1 LTLRWTPRARTF
13 GFLHALGL
21 AGLLGLLAARF
32 LPLYGLPFLR
42 CALREHTGWPCPG
55 CGLTRVAVRVAHGD
69 FGGAFDANPLG
80 TVAALGFALCS
91 VLSALQLLFRLPI
104 PRVALSEREARATRV
119 ALFSVMA
126 VNYAV
131 VVVRVRFLGWP

>member
-1 LTLRWTPRARTF
+1 VKLRWSARVREF

-21 AGLLGLLAARF
+21 GGLTGLLVARF
-32 LPLYGLPFLR
+32 VPLEGLPFMR
-42 CALREHTGWPCPG
+42 CWVREHTGWPCPG

-69 FGGAFDANPLG
+69 VAGAFDANPLG
-80 TVAALGFALCS
+80 TVAALGFAACA
-91 VLSALQLLFRLPI
+91 VLAALQLLFALPL
-104 PRVALSEREARATRV
+104 PLVSLDAREARATRLAIV
-119 ALFSVMA
+119 SAVV

>member
-1 LTLRWTPRARTF
+1 LTLRWLPASRRF
-13 GFLHALGL
+13 GLLHALGL

-32 LPLYGLPFLR
+32 VPQWLLSLWPCVIKAR
-42 CALREHTGWPCPG
+42 TGWPCPG

-69 FGGAFDANPLG
+69 VLGAFDANPLG
-80 TVAALGFALCS
+80 TVVALGFAACS
-91 VLSALQLLFRLPI
+91 VLAALQFVFALPVPQLRLT
-104 PRVALSEREARATRV
+104 EREARATRV
-119 ALFSVMA
+119 AILSAVV

>member
-1 LTLRWTPRARTF
+1 VTLRWSARARSF

-32 LPLYGLPFLR
+32 LPLYRLPFLR

-55 CGLTRVAVRVAHGD
+55 CGLTRAAVRVAHGD
-69 FGGAFDANPLG
+69 FAGAFDANPLG
-80 TVAALGFALCS
+80 TVAALCFAGCS
-91 VLSALQLLFRLPI
+91 VLAALQLLFRLPV
-104 PRVALSEREARATRV
+104 PLVALTEHEARATRV
-119 ALFSVMA
+119 ALFSAMA

>member
-1 LTLRWTPRARTF
+1 MTVWWSPRARAF
-13 GFLHALGL
+13 GFLQALGL

-32 LPLYGLPFLR
+32 LPLERLPLWR
-42 CALREHTGWPCPG
+42 CAFKEHTGWPCPG

-69 FGGAFDANPLG
+69 LAGALDANPLG
-80 TVAALGFALCS
+80 TLAALGFAACA
-91 VLSALQLLFRLPI
+91 VLAALQLLFALPV
-104 PRVALSEREARATRV
+104 PVVTLNEREARATRV
-119 ALFSVMA
+119 AILTAVA

>member
-1 LTLRWTPRARTF
+1 MTLTWAPAERRF

-32 LPLYGLPFLR
+32 LPLQRLPFWR

-55 CGLTRVAVRVAHGD
+55 CGLSRVAVRVAHGD
-69 FGGAFDANPLG
+69 IAGALDANPLG
-80 TVAALGFALCS
+80 TVAALGFAACA
-91 VLSALQLLFRLPI
+91 VLAALQLLFALPL
-104 PRVALSEREARATRV
+104 PLVSLSAREARATRLAV
-119 ALFSVMA
+119 FSALA
-126 VNYAV
+126 INYAV

>member
-1 LTLRWTPRARTF
+1 VTLKFSPRSRRF

-32 LPLYGLPFLR
+32 LPLARLPFWG
-42 CALREHTGWPCPG
+42 CAFRHYTGWPCPG
-55 CGLTRVAVRVAHGD
+55 CGLSRVAVRVAHGD
-69 FGGAFDANPLG
+69 FQGALDANPLG
-80 TVAALGFALCS
+80 TVAALGFAACT
-91 VLSALQLLFRLPI
+91 VFAALQLLFALPM
-104 PRVALSEREARATRV
+104 PLVRLSEPEARATRL
-119 ALFSVMA
+119 ALLSAVA

>member
-1 LTLRWTPRARTF
+1 MTLRWAPRARAF
-13 GFLHALGL
+13 GFLHALVL

-32 LPLYGLPFLR
+32 LPLARLPLWR
-42 CALREHTGWPCPG
+42 CAFREHTGWPCPG

-69 FGGAFDANPLG
+69 FAGAFDANPLG
-80 TVAALGFALCS
+80 TVAALGFAACA
-91 VLSALQLLFRLPI
+91 VLAAVQLLFALPL
-104 PRVALSEREARATRV
+104 PLVTLSERETRATRV
-119 ALFSVMA
+119 ALLSAVA